1 MAHHASHEVCY
12 QIRAGTC
19 LVWICLEKVV
29 KFIGAACGARM
40 AVIVSLTGF
49 CGFCCGA

>member
-1 MAHHASHEVCY
+1 MPAMKSAIKLGQVLALSGS
-12 QIRAGTC
+12 A
-19 LVWICLEKVV
+19 WKVV